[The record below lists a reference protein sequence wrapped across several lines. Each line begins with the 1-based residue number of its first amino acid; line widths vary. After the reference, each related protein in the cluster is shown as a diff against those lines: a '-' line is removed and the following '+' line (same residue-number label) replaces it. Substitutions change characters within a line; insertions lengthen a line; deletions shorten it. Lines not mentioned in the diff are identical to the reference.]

1 MKVILRQDV
10 PNLGRAGEV
19 KEVKE
24 GYARNYLFPRKLAE
38 ELTQGRLK
46 EAQKVEEKRASKKQR
61 DRDAALEAAERLKGL
76 QLTLFAR
83 GGEKGK
89 LFGSITVADIAGALQ
104 KKGIRVDKR
113 KIEIPQPI
121 KTLGS
126 HRVAVKLH
134 PDIVPVLEII
144 VEEEKGE

>member
-76 QLTLFAR
+76 QLTLFGR

>member
-76 QLTLFAR
+76 HLTLFAR